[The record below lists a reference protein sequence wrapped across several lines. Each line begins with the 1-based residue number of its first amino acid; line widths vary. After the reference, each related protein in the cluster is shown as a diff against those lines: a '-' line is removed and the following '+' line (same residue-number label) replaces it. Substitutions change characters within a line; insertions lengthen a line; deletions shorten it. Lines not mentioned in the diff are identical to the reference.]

1 MTEVLIVGAGPVGL
15 LLGSELARHGVTAT
29 LVERRAQ
36 LSTGTRAIG
45 VHPPV
50 LAALEP
56 SGITE
61 RLLATA
67 LPVSRGEARS
77 RGRTL
82 GSLSFDCLSTRF
94 RFIATLPQSDTEAA
108 LAAGA
113 PAPRRGVRVTRV
125 SPERRAVRVAFDD
138 GAELTA
144 PIVVIAGGWSSRGL
158 AYQTTAAHAYRD
170 HYVMADIPLPPRD
183 DADRAV
189 IHLDAQG
196 VLESLPLP
204 GGRRRFV
211 AWDSPGGR
219 GGAAA
224 VDRLRAALVARG
236 EDDAASAVPEATEF
250 GVRRFTARGMRNGG
264 LLVVGDAAHEVSP
277 IGGQGMN
284 LGLLDA
290 AGLAPLLVRWVRTGE
305 APDAELARWERMR
318 ITSARRAARL
328 AAVNTALGRPAG
340 TLTDAGRRAAIGA
353 ALATPSA
360 RALAW
365 LYTMGLDRA
374 A

>member
-1 MTEVLIVGAGPVGL
+1 VTEVLIVGAGPVGL
-15 LLGSELARHGVTAT
+15 LLGSELARHGVAAT
-29 LVERRAQ
+29 LVERRA
-36 LSTGTRAIG
+36 LASTGTRAIG

-67 LPVSRGEARS
+67 VPVSRGEARS
-77 RGRTL
+77 HGRTL
-82 GSLSFDCLSTRF
+82 GTLSFGCLSTRF

-113 PAPRRGVRVTRV
+113 PPPRRGVGVARV
-125 SPERRAVRVAFDD
+125 SPGRRAVRVTLDD

-158 AYQTTAAHAYRD
+158 TYRGTAAHAYRD
-170 HYVMADIPLPPRD
+170 RYVMADIPLPPRE
-183 DADRAV
+183 DAGCAV

-196 VLESLPLP
+196 VLESFPLP

-211 AWDSPGGR
+211 AWDPPTA

>member
-1 MTEVLIVGAGPVGL
+1 
-15 LLGSELARHGVTAT
+15 
-29 LVERRAQ
+29 
-36 LSTGTRAIG
+36 
-45 VHPPV
+45 
-50 LAALEP
+50 
-56 SGITE
+56 
-61 RLLATA
+61 
-67 LPVSRGEARS
+67 
-77 RGRTL
+77 
-82 GSLSFDCLSTRF
+82 
-94 RFIATLPQSDTEAA
+94 
-108 LAAGA
+108 
-113 PAPRRGVRVTRV
+113 
-125 SPERRAVRVAFDD
+125 
-138 GAELTA
+138 
-144 PIVVIAGGWSSRGL
+144 
-158 AYQTTAAHAYRD
+158 
-170 HYVMADIPLPPRD
+170 
-183 DADRAV
+183 
-189 IHLDAQG
+189 
-196 VLESLPLP
+196 
-204 GGRRRFV
+204 
-211 AWDSPGGR
+211 
-219 GGAAA
+219 
-224 VDRLRAALVARG
+224 G
-236 EDDAASAVPEATEF
+236 EDDAASAVHEATEF